1 MSSREDAVL
10 NMQITLIPILAKS
23 WNMSYLQISELL
35 KKFDILNYIDVCY
48 EEFNSTGNQGILDE
62 LEEYIELQGGTIK

>member
-48 EEFNSTGNQGILDE
+48 EEFNSTGNRGILDE